1 LANRIAGSVACLNLD
16 WSVGRCYSHPDASLE
31 LGEGY
36 LHPLRR
42 ELQPLFTTWS
52 GIHEPLRATQLNEVK
67 PPGGKV
73 KLGGGLSSSLKI
85 GGPKSAHSRNGILT
99 DSFRCSLRLLERL
112 LAAIPSPLSFPPFW
126 RASSTPLVLIEADG
140 DESTMNFVAVITK
153 LKSDL
158 TRFCAKESVLNNELR
173 RTPYTRS
180 SQNASSTTF
189 VNKGKKRKG
198 WGLTL
203 RPFADG
209 SRITLG
215 PRNLVVKLAK
225 AKLI

>member
-1 LANRIAGSVACLNLD
+1 LANRIAGSVACLNVD
-16 WSVGRCYSHPDASLE
+16 WSVERSYSQPDASLE

-52 GIHEPLRATQLNEVK
+52 GIHEPLRAPQLKEFK
-67 PPGGKV
+67 TPGGKV
-73 KLGGGLSSSLKI
+73 KLSGGWSSSLKI

-126 RASSTPLVLIEADG
+126 RASSTSLVLIEADG
-140 DESTMNFVAVITK
+140 DEPTMNFVAVATN

-158 TRFCAKESVLNNELR
+158 TRSHAKESVLNNELP
-173 RTPYTRS
+173 RTPLWRS
-180 SQNASSTTF
+180 SQNSLKANSQHAPYA
-189 VNKGKKRKG
+189 K
-198 WGLTL
+198 
-203 RPFADG
+203 FAEFIFHAVG
-209 SRITLG
+209 
-215 PRNLVVKLAK
+215 
-225 AKLI
+225 